1 MSSTNS
7 IEWKSAPTSEQ
18 QVANVLRTAILEGK
32 LPVGEF
38 LSQRK
43 LATLAGSSVISVR
56 GALRQLE
63 NEGLIENKPRFGV
76 RIPEDTPAVV
86 RDRYLIRKALETTAV
101 ELIHGKLSEDI
112 KEKLMDMAVDLD
124 RLAKEN
130 TEETYLE
137 FARLHQEFHL
147 LIAET
152 AESPLLIQMLK
163 RVINPSL
170 MLLNAKRSWQNPFE
184 LHGNHIDL
192 ATAITSENVE
202 TAVQVIQAH
211 IQSGLECELAT
222 L

>member
-1 MSSTNS
+1 MDSTGS

-18 QVANVLRTAILEGK
+18 QVSEKLRTAILEGE

-43 LATLAGSSVISVR
+43 LAKLAHSSVISVR

-63 NEGLIENKPRFGV
+63 NEGLIENVPRMGV
-76 RIPEDTPAVV
+76 RIPVETPAVV

-101 ELIHGKLSEDI
+101 EQVHGKLSDEI
-112 KEKLMDMAVDLD
+112 KETLIDTARELD
-124 RLAKEN
+124 RLAREH
-130 TEETYLE
+130 TADTYLD

-152 AESPLLIQMLK
+152 SGSALLVQMLK

-170 MLLNAKRSWQNPFE
+170 MMLNAKRSWQIPVEQHANHALLAKALVGEDP
-184 LHGNHIDL
+184 GN
-192 ATAITSENVE
+192 AIR
-202 TAVQVIQAH
+202 AIQTH
-211 IQSGLECELAT
+211 IQIGLESELAT

>member
-1 MSSTNS
+1 MSPMNS

-18 QVANVLRTAILEGK
+18 RVSEKLRTAILEGE

-43 LATLAGSSVISVR
+43 LARLAQSSVISVR

-63 NEGLIENKPRFGV
+63 NEGLIENVPRMGV
-76 RIPEDTPAVV
+76 RIPVETPTVV

-101 ELIHGKLSEDI
+101 EQIHGKLSEKMKGTLI
-112 KEKLMDMAVDLD
+112 GTAHELD
-124 RLAKEN
+124 RLAREH
-130 TEETYLE
+130 TADTYLE

-152 AESPLLIQMLK
+152 AGSALLVQMLK

-170 MLLNAKRSWQNPFE
+170 MMLNAKRSWQIPVE
-184 LHGNHIDL
+184 QHANHTLL
-192 ATAITSENVE
+192 AKALVGEDPDN
-202 TAVQVIQAH
+202 AIQAIQTH
-211 IQSGLECELAT
+211 IQIGLESELAT

>member
-1 MSSTNS
+1 MSSVGS

-18 QVANVLRTAILEGK
+18 QVAIKLRAYILEGE
-32 LPVGEF
+32 LPIGEF

-43 LATLAGSSVISVR
+43 LAGLVRSSVISVR

-63 NEGLIENKPRFGV
+63 NEGLVENIPRFGF

-101 ELIHGKLSEDI
+101 ELIHGKLSEEV
-112 KEKLMDMAVDLD
+112 KERLLCMAGDLD
-124 RLAKEN
+124 RLAKEH
-130 TEETYLE
+130 TEETHLE
-137 FARLHQEFHL
+137 FAQLHQEFHL

-152 AESPLLIQMLK
+152 AGSPLLIQMLK

-170 MLLNAKRSWQNPFE
+170 MVLNAKRSWQSPIE
-184 LHGNHIDL
+184 LHENHTDL
-192 ATAITSENVE
+192 VEAISGE
-202 TAVQVIQAH
+202 TVRKAVLVMQTHIQA
-211 IQSGLECELAT
+211 GLECELVT

>member
-1 MSSTNS
+1 MDSTGS

-18 QVANVLRTAILEGK
+18 QVSEKLRTAILEGE

-43 LATLAGSSVISVR
+43 LAKLAHSSVISVR

-63 NEGLIENKPRFGV
+63 NEGLIENIPRMGV
-76 RIPEDTPAVV
+76 RIPMETPAVV

-101 ELIHGKLSEDI
+101 EQVHGKLSDEI
-112 KEKLMDMAVDLD
+112 KETLIGTARELD
-124 RLAKEN
+124 RLAKEHAAD
-130 TEETYLE
+130 TYLD

-152 AESPLLIQMLK
+152 SGSALLVQMLK

-170 MLLNAKRSWQNPFE
+170 MMLNAKRSWQIPVEQHANHTLLAKALVGEDP
-184 LHGNHIDL
+184 GN
-192 ATAITSENVE
+192 
-202 TAVQVIQAH
+202 AVRGIQTH
-211 IQSGLECELAT
+211 IQIGLESELAT